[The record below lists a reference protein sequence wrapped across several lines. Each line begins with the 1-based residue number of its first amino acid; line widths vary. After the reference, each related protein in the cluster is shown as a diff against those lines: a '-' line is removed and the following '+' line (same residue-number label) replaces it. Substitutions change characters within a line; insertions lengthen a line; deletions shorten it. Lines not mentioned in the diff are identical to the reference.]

1 MTTPTGSVGPADP
14 SPGSAPAAPA
24 SRSAVDAA
32 QVQVGDAAHARL
44 VIDRLRAE
52 RTPPCRCVHPRGA
65 HVS

>member
-32 QVQVGDAAHARL
+32 QVQVGDAAHGTRL
-44 VIDRLRAE
+44 VIGRPNDL
-52 RTPPCRCVHPRGA
+52 
-65 HVS
+65 